1 MLQPNH
7 GEEVVCQIQPVRVSA
22 GISLECAILEAEDS
36 LLMTWVRDEEG
47 CVSRSVAIRF
57 VRRRIN
63 GV

>member
-36 LLMTWVRDEEG
+36 LLMT
-47 CVSRSVAIRF
+47 
-57 VRRRIN
+57 
-63 GV
+63 